1 MAVLSIR
8 RTLPILIVAPIL
20 VTIVLSGFLSYVN
33 SRKSV
38 EKLALKISQGT
49 THSMNEYLGA
59 VMDKPQS
66 ALKAS
71 TAALTSEQFQTP
83 ELIIQRLWDVTSQ
96 PNLVNNLYVGQSNGN
111 FFGIF
116 PWSDGTPSL
125 EVRDQDSAPQLTVY
139 RLNGSGERADLLETR
154 TYDPRERP
162 WYQAAL
168 RLEAGTTGWSEVYP
182 YASTAELGI
191 TAIAPLYDAT
201 RSLYAVFAIDVSLSD
216 IQAFLQELDISPSG
230 EAFVMDRAG
239 QIIATSTDQV
249 TAVETGNELE
259 RVLALELTNED
270 HATLMSQL
278 REYLEGDWSSVET
291 AQYFPLMVNGVKQF
305 VGVSPF
311 EDEQGLDWLM
321 VVAIPETDF
330 QDIILANTRS
340 TVLIGSIIAVFA
352 IALGL
357 VVARWL
363 VAPLERLNSAA
374 LSIENNT
381 FQSFT
386 LDSVAKR
393 QDELGTLGQVF
404 QRMGQVIMSSQAS
417 LREQMGELEAEVAKA
432 KHKDK
437 MKVGGHSVGSVESL
451 LARSRQH
458 RATISQN
465 QDVDLPALLKSVP
478 YFHHLET
485 ADIETLIDMGDRQTL
500 PRQTIIFR
508 EDQPGDSFFVILSGE
523 VEIYVEALDKFLTTL
538 APGSFFGELSLL
550 LGIPRTATV
559 RTTQETTMFCLSQA
573 GLRYLLQQHQDI
585 GEQIAQALHSHKAEL
600 ESRKDLLMADE
611 NDAANFTANP
621 MTWIRSRMN
630 RIFGASSTQPSS

>member
-8 RTLPILIVAPIL
+8 RTLPIMIVTPIL
-20 VTIVLSGFLSYVN
+20 VTIVLSGFLSYTN

-49 THSMNEYLGA
+49 TDAMNQYLGA
-59 VMDKPQS
+59 VMDKPQL

-71 TAALTSEQFQTP
+71 TAALTSDQFQTP

-96 PNLVNNLYVGQSNGN
+96 PHLVNNLYVGQSNGN
-111 FFGIF
+111 FLGIF

-125 EVRDQDSAPQLTVY
+125 EVRSQESAPQLTVY
-139 RLNGSGERADLLETR
+139 RLNESGEQMDLLETR

-162 WYQAAL
+162 WYHAAL
-168 RLEAGTTGWSEVYP
+168 QLEAGTTGWSEVYP

-191 TAIAPLYDAT
+191 TAISPLYDAT

-216 IQAFLQELDISPSG
+216 IQAFLQALDISPSG
-230 EAFVMDRAG
+230 EAFVMDREG
-239 QIIATSTDQV
+239 QIIATSTDQA
-249 TAVETGNELE
+249 TAVESGNELK
-259 RVLALELTNED
+259 RVLALELANEE
-270 HATLMSQL
+270 HATLMLKL
-278 REYLEGDWSSVET
+278 RDYLAGDWSNVKE
-291 AQYFPLMVNGVKQF
+291 AEHFPLMVNGIKQF
-305 VGVSPF
+305 VGVAPF
-311 EDEQGLDWLM
+311 QDEQGLDWLM

-330 QDIILANTRS
+330 QNIILANTRS
-340 TVLIGSIIAVFA
+340 TLLIGSIIAVFA

-357 VVARWL
+357 VVARWI
-363 VAPLERLNSAA
+363 VAPLERLNQAA

-386 LDSVAKR
+386 LDSVVKR

-404 QRMGQVIMSSQAS
+404 QRMGEVIMSSQAS

-432 KHKDK
+432 KHQDALRS
-437 MKVGGHSVGSVESL
+437 GGHSLETVESL

-465 QDVDLPALLKSVP
+465 QDIDLPALLKRVP
-478 YFHHLET
+478 YFHHIGDAE
-485 ADIETLIDMGDRQTL
+485 INTLIDMGERQAL
-500 PRQTIIFR
+500 PAKTIIFH
-508 EDQPGDSFFVILSGE
+508 EDEPGDSFFVILSGE

-538 APGSFFGELSLL
+538 TPGSFFGELSLL

-559 RTTQETTMFCLSQA
+559 RTTKETTMFCLSQA
-573 GLRYLLQQHQDI
+573 GLRYLLQKHQDI
-585 GEQIAQALHSHKAEL
+585 GEQIAQALHTHKAEL
-600 ESRKDLLMADE
+600 ESRQDLLMTDA

-630 RIFGASSTQPSS
+630 RIFGSSSTQPSS